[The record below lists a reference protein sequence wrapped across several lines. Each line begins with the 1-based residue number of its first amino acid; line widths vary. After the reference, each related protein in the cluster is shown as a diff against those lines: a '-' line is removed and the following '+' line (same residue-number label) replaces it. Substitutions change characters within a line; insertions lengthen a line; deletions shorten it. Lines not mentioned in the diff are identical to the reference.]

1 MTGFQFI
8 SRGFGMLGIFLANS
22 IVLAASF
29 TPLGDLPGGSV
40 YGLAYGISATGRTTV
55 VGFSSSSSGNEA
67 FRWTNDGG
75 MLGLGH
81 LNEIDGYFND
91 GSARGVTADG
101 RTVVGYSNGEAF
113 RWTSKDGMVS
123 LGAGS
128 AWAVS
133 ADGRTIAGNA
143 ELVAGQWSAGVWT
156 EAAGFV
162 SLGFQGLPLGI
173 SADGTVVAG
182 ERQIPYQQGTF
193 LFTDE
198 AFRWTSDGGAVGLG
212 DLPGGAYRS
221 SAYGVSADGK
231 VVVGTSD
238 IGRDSGGF
246 PQTEAFRWTEANGMV
261 GLGHLPGGGSSGFA
275 WAASSDGS
283 IVVGESDSAHGRE
296 AFIWTEA
303 SGMLRLAD
311 LLIANGVT
319 ALDGWTLESA
329 IAISPNGW
337 SVAGYGIN
345 PLGQVEAYKA
355 SIVTFVFTGF
365 SAPVRNLPALNKAKA
380 GRTIPLKW
388 RVTDSGGA
396 PVTTLTSADVLVTS
410 KACEAD
416 GNGDSVKEYA
426 PGKSS
431 LQNLGDG
438 YYQFNWKTPKSYAR
452 SCKTIEVSLGDGEVH
467 TAAFRFTS

>member
-1 MTGFQFI
+1 MTGLQCI
-8 SRGFGMLGIFLANS
+8 SRGFGMLGILLANS
-22 IVLAASF
+22 VVLAASF

-40 YGLAYGISATGRTTV
+40 FGLAYSISGTGRTTV
-55 VGFSSSSSGNEA
+55 VGFSSSSSGNEP

-75 MLGLGH
+75 LLGLGH
-81 LNEIDGYFND
+81 LNEIEGSFND

-101 RTVVGYSNGEAF
+101 STVVGYSNGEAF

-123 LGAGS
+123 LGVGA

-143 ELVAGQWSAGVWT
+143 ELVAGQSSAGVWT
-156 EAAGFV
+156 DAAGFV
-162 SLGFQGLPLGI
+162 SLGFQGLPFGI
-173 SADGTVVAG
+173 SADGNVVVG
-182 ERQIPYQQGTF
+182 ERQIPYQQGAL
-193 LFTDE
+193 LFTTE

-238 IGRDSGGF
+238 IGRDTVGF
-246 PQTEAFRWTEANGMV
+246 QQTEAFLWTEAGGMV

-283 IVVGESDSAHGRE
+283 IVVGESDSANGRE

-303 SGMLRLAD
+303 GGMLRLAD
-311 LLIANGVT
+311 LLLANGAT

-329 IAISPNGW
+329 LAISPDGR

-355 SIVTFVFTGF
+355 SIVTYIFTGF
-365 SAPVRNLPALNKAKA
+365 SAPVRNLPAFNRARA

-388 RVTDSGGA
+388 RVTDPDGV

-410 KACEAD
+410 TACEAD
-416 GNGDSVKEYA
+416 GSGDSRKEKS
-426 PGKSS
+426 PGKSG
-431 LQNLGDG
+431 LRHIGDG

-452 SCKTIEVSLGDGEVH
+452 SCKTIEISLGDGKVH
-467 TAAFRFTS
+467 TAGFRFTS